1 MAAFTSKPPIHLY
14 FNSKAN
20 ISLCRKHVVF
30 GHVKSGEELVKQ
42 LENVKVDANSK
53 PFTEISI
60 AKSGELVLQ
69 VKSKGEPIVY
79 IVGTGWYVFVCV
91 LWDTYGVLH
100 NM

>member
-69 VKSKGEPIVY
+69 VKSKGESIVF
-79 IVGTGWYVFVCV
+79 IT
-91 LWDTYGVLH
+91 L
-100 NM
+100 